1 MADPGSQPPGIDVGM
16 RVEVS
21 GNLGYVRYV
30 GQTSF
35 STGRWVGVELDLPR
49 GKNGGVVEGKRYFD
63 CKAMHGVFVRPP
75 QARIVVVEGDAA
87 TGAQVTN

>member
-1 MADPGSQPPGIDVGM
+1 M

-35 STGRWVGVELDLPR
+35 ATGRWVGVELDFPR

-63 CKAMHGVFVRPP
+63 CRAQHGVFVRPP
-75 QARIVVVEGDAA
+75 QARIVVEGDPA
-87 TGAQVTN
+87 TAAQVLFAYDDRQNSAHGSKCE